1 MKTWYLRDIRDTQ
14 LCLPKIHFHFR
25 LHNKET
31 KCYDKGKGCQ
41 KCSNLKLDLL
51 LEDSLNMIKYGC
63 WPAQD
68 VLVWLLNKPS
78 SRTDNTIRVVINT
91 MCYKLMSLI
100 RIWLSVD
107 LACWGTWPSAQN
119 QGQEPISCLSSCLLL
134 PSTLRSPL
142 HWQKLLLKNEPRSH
156 NLTRPIPA
164 HAHIFF
170 YHTTGLSW
178 FGLLPNW
185 KLGLFF
191 VDHTKYCIHW

>member
-14 LCLPKIHFHFR
+14 LCLRKIHFHFR

-68 VLVWLLNKPS
+68 VLVWLLNNPS
-78 SRTDNTIRVVINT
+78 SRTDNTIGDVIIT

-100 RIWLSVD
+100 RVWLSVD
-107 LACWGTWPSAQN
+107 LACWGTWPNAQI
-119 QGQEPISCLSSCLLL
+119 QGQEPISCLSSCLRLHSPL
-134 PSTLRSPL
+134 PSCSVFSL
-142 HWQKLLLKNEPRSH
+142 HWQKILLKNE
-156 NLTRPIPA
+156 LTQVTI
-164 HAHIFF
+164 
-170 YHTTGLSW
+170 
-178 FGLLPNW
+178 
-185 KLGLFF
+185 
-191 VDHTKYCIHW
+191 